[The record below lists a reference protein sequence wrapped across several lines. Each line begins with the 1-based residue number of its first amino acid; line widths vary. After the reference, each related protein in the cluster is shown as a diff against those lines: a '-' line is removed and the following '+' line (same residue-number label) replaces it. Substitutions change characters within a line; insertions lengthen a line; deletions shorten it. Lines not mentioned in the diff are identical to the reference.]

1 MGGLLS
7 GRAGLGAYNRKF
19 TVYTGQSPRWGLPLV
34 TTVNERKA

>member
-7 GRAGLGAYNRKF
+7 GGGGGAYNRKF